1 MKKFFKELFTNNP
14 IFVLLLGLC
23 SSLAVTTNFESAYMM
38 GLCLTLIL
46 ICSNTII
53 SIIKKL
59 VPDTVKIPVYIIIIA
74 TFVTITEILL
84 KEYAVNLYNTLGV
97 YLPLIV
103 VNCIIL
109 GRAISVAS
117 KSSVGKSFV
126 DGLKTGISYTIALIM
141 IALIREPL
149 GNNTLTLMN
158 NISSITGYKE
168 VITNIFGSKPLIPL
182 FVTPTGAFF
191 TLAILIALINKI
203 KGGKDESN

>member
-1 MKKFFKELFTNNP
+1 MKKFFKELFTNSP

-38 GLCLTLIL
+38 GICLTIIL
-46 ICSNTII
+46 ICSNTIV

-59 VPDTVKIPVYIIIIA
+59 VPENVKIPVYIIIIA

-84 KEYAVNLYNTLGV
+84 KEYMPNLYTTLGV

-103 VNCIIL
+103 VNCIML
-109 GRAISVAS
+109 GRALSVAS
-117 KSSVGKSFV
+117 KNSVGKSFI
-126 DGLKTGISYTIALIM
+126 DAIKTGLSYTLALII
-141 IALIREPL
+141 IAFIRETL
-149 GNNTLTLMN
+149 GNNSLTLMN

-168 VITNIFGSKPLIPL
+168 VITNIFGSKALIPIL
-182 FVTPTGAFF
+182 TTPAGAFF
-191 TLAILIALINKI
+191 TLAFLIAIINKI